1 MIQTKRICSQKLGM
15 QELTTE
21 AIFFHILGFRTNKT
35 TLVLIRGQEIGDDII
50 INTNP
55 ITGNIGAA
63 SSSNMLC
70 LLMGLNHFQ
79 RFWKNST
86 KA

>member
-1 MIQTKRICSQKLGM
+1 M

-21 AIFFHILGFRTNKT
+21 AIFFHVLGFRTNKN
-35 TLVLIRGQEIGDDII
+35 TLVLIRGQEIGDNII

-63 SSSNMLC
+63 SSSNCFAVL
-70 LLMGLNHFQ
+70 
-79 RFWKNST
+79 WD
-86 KA
+86 